1 MQIHTPGVDSVRCEY
16 LKPVLQYL
24 SVRQRPVSTWQKI
37 VQGETNVAEKSR
49 KMYTYENGN
58 KGMIRR
64 IRESRRMRIR
74 EIRRIRENVR
84 IRDSRRILLRE
95 IRRISESRRRS
106 PILQP
111 VSSFPVLG
119 QACVNLLG
127 ISRTSRSDTGVT
139 TSGAEVTHKGSD
151 KPCSSDAPNRL
162 HSSTVFNKTGPVA
175 YSDVVLNTALM
186 G

>member
-1 MQIHTPGVDSVRCEY
+1 M
-16 LKPVLQYL
+16 
-24 SVRQRPVSTWQKI
+24 
-37 VQGETNVAEKSR
+37 
-49 KMYTYENGN
+49 NGN

-64 IRESRRMRIR
+64 TREGRRMRIR
-74 EIRRIRENVR
+74 EIRRIRDNVR
-84 IRDSRRILLRE
+84 IRDSRKMLLRE

-127 ISRTSRSDTGVT
+127 ISRTSRRDAGVT

-151 KPCSSDAPNRL
+151 KQRSSDAPQSISEQ
-162 HSSTVFNKTGPVA
+162 HCV
-175 YSDVVLNTALM
+175 
-186 G
+186 